1 MRLESAKWIDLKF
14 HVLNSKRCS
23 RYRWPRPTAKTIDC
37 LSTEP
42 REKQICLPPRVFISN
57 RLRCIP
63 SVSTLYAKQRFI
75 FFLTKYWGGDNRWA
89 DRSFSDKNTSAII
102 THLPHTYTLKTI
114 YVLYL
119 RFWFLIAQIK
129 TIPFWQIC
137 FYDVLAVQFFEFVFD
152 QFDCWRFTVFYTI
165 KIDFRK
171 RNTKMCK
178 LQKFHNNQ
186 KSFDFFSASYF
197 CEKYL
202 CQLQNKRHRPK
213 TVHCNYILYMH
224 FFPFLFSS
232 HFLFAL
238 LFSIERKYF
247 EEKK

>member
-1 MRLESAKWIDLKF
+1 MKDQINIEWDDRDSNQRNGMIWHFTFSIQNDVVDIDGHDRQQKQ
-14 HVLNSKRCS
+14 
-23 RYRWPRPTAKTIDC
+23 
-37 LSTEP
+37 STVYLRN
-42 REKQICLPPRVFISN
+42 REKNKSVCHEKRVFISN

-129 TIPFWQIC
+129 TIPFWQIW

-152 QFDCWRFTVFYTI
+152 QFDRWRFTVFYTI

-178 LQKFHNNQ
+178 LQKFNNNQ
-186 KSFDFFSASYF
+186 RLAAIIRLFF
-197 CEKYL
+197 C
-202 CQLQNKRHRPK
+202 
-213 TVHCNYILYMH
+213 
-224 FFPFLFSS
+224 FLFLWKIFVSVT
-232 HFLFAL
+232 
-238 LFSIERKYF
+238 K
-247 EEKK
+247 